1 MVSFLMQGYAG
12 SMLRVKIVSQI
23 IVWMVPMYVSQS
35 GNAWVRIL
43 VFEWENGHK
52 VTLKKVYVDG

>member
-1 MVSFLMQGYAG
+1 MQGYAG